1 MNTCCFL
8 PRAVAVNEEEVKL
21 KINNVL
27 RMLFPT
33 FRNVLEKV
41 QHDKPNGQLLL
52 CYVSVESSV
61 FCFVGFKE
69 WIDKILNSDIC
80 WKFEINLKNEFNIL
94 IPENLLSPFS
104 PFLFFLSFKSVMGKT
119 PSCLLGGGV

>member
-33 FRNVLEKV
+33 FRNVLEMV
-41 QHDKPNGQLLL
+41 QHGKPNGQLLL
-52 CYVSVESSV
+52 CYAAVESSA
-61 FCFVGFKE
+61 FCFVGFK
-69 WIDKILNSDIC
+69 
-80 WKFEINLKNEFNIL
+80 
-94 IPENLLSPFS
+94 
-104 PFLFFLSFKSVMGKT
+104 G
-119 PSCLLGGGV
+119 

>member
-69 WIDKILNSDIC
+69 
-80 WKFEINLKNEFNIL
+80 
-94 IPENLLSPFS
+94 
-104 PFLFFLSFKSVMGKT
+104 
-119 PSCLLGGGV
+119 